1 MSDGVTTYRV
11 SVTDEIEA
19 SSPQA
24 AVRVF
29 LHRLQNEETAAKV
42 VKLDTGK
49 IQAVECQTG
58 EFLHGW
64 EAGTASCKCA
74 KCESLRRRHDP
85 IRDGI

>member
-1 MSDGVTTYRV
+1 LS
-11 SVTDEIEA
+11 
-19 SSPQA
+19 
-24 AVRVF
+24 
-29 LHRLQNEETAAKV
+29 
-42 VKLDTGK
+42 TGE

-64 EAGTASCKCA
+64 EAGTASCKCT